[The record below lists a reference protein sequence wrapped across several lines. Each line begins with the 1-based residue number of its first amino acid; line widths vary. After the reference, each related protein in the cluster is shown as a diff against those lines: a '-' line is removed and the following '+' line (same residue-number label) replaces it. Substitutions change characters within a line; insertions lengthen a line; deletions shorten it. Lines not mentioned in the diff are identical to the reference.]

1 MEIQNLI
8 LNNLIFLIPFFS
20 IYFIFKKLNFYGMRR
35 EWAFDVSIIYFVLS
49 LVYLKLIYFF
59 QNYQNF
65 STFGEIFLNLNLPNQ
80 KISFFLIY
88 NFVIA
93 LFFARFTR
101 FSVYKIL
108 DTLTLNFVVVLG
120 IFSIRS
126 HEIYLILFILISS
139 YFIEKKF
146 NSGFTTF
153 LFVFALTNY
162 FLLYPVESN
171 SLIFYLIL
179 NTMNAL
185 FTYRRMR
192 YMTQTLSNEFIAQC
206 KEKLIK
212 RKEKILEDLK
222 VIDEDVDTDRDTG
235 NAEYLDEVAEDIKVE
250 KNYMFKKDL
259 EKMLENVNDALKRI
273 DDGTYGVDK
282 KTGEPIDPAR
292 LELFPEADENVK

>member
-1 MEIQNLI
+1 
-8 LNNLIFLIPFFS
+8 
-20 IYFIFKKLNFYGMRR
+20 
-35 EWAFDVSIIYFVLS
+35 
-49 LVYLKLIYFF
+49 
-59 QNYQNF
+59 
-65 STFGEIFLNLNLPNQ
+65 
-80 KISFFLIY
+80 
-88 NFVIA
+88 
-93 LFFARFTR
+93 
-101 FSVYKIL
+101 
-108 DTLTLNFVVVLG
+108 
-120 IFSIRS
+120 
-126 HEIYLILFILISS
+126 
-139 YFIEKKF
+139 
-146 NSGFTTF
+146 
-153 LFVFALTNY
+153 
-162 FLLYPVESN
+162 
-171 SLIFYLIL
+171 LIFYLIL